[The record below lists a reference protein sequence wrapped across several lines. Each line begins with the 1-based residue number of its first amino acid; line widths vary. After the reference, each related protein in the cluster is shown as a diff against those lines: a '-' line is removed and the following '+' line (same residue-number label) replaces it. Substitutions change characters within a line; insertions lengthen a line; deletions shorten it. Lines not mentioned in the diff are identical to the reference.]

1 MYHLYEIV
9 LESDQMWIKFQAS
22 CSSSKQALAF
32 LEHRLGGED
41 PDPPVPVY
49 PYTSFEIPTKLSE
62 RVGAITNWESVKGSF
77 PDGWDD
83 HEFRLAEGPY
93 PWCESLSDNCDC
105 HGGKGRIDAVFCSD
119 FGLLDETAK
128 RVRRSPN
135 VRHSEYLQWLRGRLV
150 DSQAASRAR
159 STPVAEAPMEPTE
172 QDGFFCQVDGRYH
185 SFSEQVKLRAEASV
199 AATRRSLET
208 WSEKD
213 RRVVLS
219 NLRGLS
225 MHWLRTFQF
234 QECAD
239 GLVRGRA
246 DVPKALYKYIP
257 KKLIGRGAPNSL
269 RATQLLALNDD
280 MECNIITMRGR
291 ETDALDFIALV
302 QSRLK
307 ECLGADVAEEE
318 LMERAL
324 RFGDLRLSTFI
335 QDFLNPLV
343 GVVSLSTDVSVPTMW
358 THYAM
363 NTGIVVGYDTEVLRN
378 LGFDLRQVSYTEIA
392 PVYEPTKGDDIQ
404 LQFADRERM
413 DQEARAGK
421 VRKGTPVLGT
431 VGLTQLGADWQALS
445 RLLFVKGPSWE
456 YEKEVR
462 LLVHL
467 GAIDTFYYCQA
478 IKALP
483 VYVHWNGLALVRL
496 KYSIKDKT
504 RSLSCST
511 EEKLARLSRRR
522 TRILNHSSIWLSHEA
537 RLGVYTKRMRCLES
551 ARKSARVAHERRIPR
566 RPFLPRS

>member
-9 LESDQMWIKFQAS
+9 LESDQLWIKFQAS
-22 CSSSKQALAF
+22 ASSSEQALAF
-32 LEHRLGGED
+32 LEQCLGGEH

-49 PYTSFEIPTKLSE
+49 PYMSFEIPTKLSE
-62 RVGAITNWESVKGSF
+62 RVGGISNWESVKDGF
-77 PDGWDD
+77 PDDWDD

-93 PWCESLSDNCDC
+93 PWCESLSDDCDC
-105 HGGKGRIDAVFCSD
+105 HGGKGRLDAVFCSE
-119 FGLLDETAK
+119 FGLLGETAK
-128 RVRRSPN
+128 RASKSPN
-135 VRHSEYLQWLRGRLV
+135 VRHSEYLQWLRGRMV
-150 DSQAASRAR
+150 DSEAASRAR
-159 STPVAEAPMEPTE
+159 STPVVEAPMESSE
-172 QDGFFCQVDGRYH
+172 RDGFYCQVDGHYH

-225 MHWLRTFQF
+225 VHWLRTFQF

-239 GLVRGRA
+239 SLVRGRA
-246 DVPKALYKYIP
+246 DVSEILYKYIP
-257 KKLIGRGAPNSL
+257 KKLIGRRAPNSL

-280 MECNIITMRGR
+280 MECNIITMRGK

-335 QDFLNPLV
+335 QDYLNPLV

-358 THYAM
+358 THYSL
-363 NTGIVVGYDTEVLRN
+363 NTGIVVGYDAEVLRSF
-378 LGFDLRQVSYTEIA
+378 GFDLRQVSYTEIA
-392 PVYEPTKGDDIQ
+392 PVYEPTRGDVIQ

-413 DQEARAGK
+413 DLEARAG
-421 VRKGTPVLGT
+421 RSRNGTPVLGT
-431 VGLTQLGADWQALS
+431 VGLTQLGADWQDLS

-462 LLVHL
+462 LLVDL
-467 GAIDTFYYCQA
+467 QEARDTGEMDDNGWPVKVIDVPPEA
-478 IKALP
+478 IKEI
-483 VYVHWNGLALVRL
+483 YGGVRT
-496 KYSIKDKT
+496 SDAD
-504 RSLSCST
+504 
-511 EEKLARLSRRR
+511 LARAAELARGEDKRGLFVGHVSSHAF
-522 TRILNHSSIWLSHEA
+522 RIQKTG
-537 RLGVYTKRMRCLES
+537 GVR
-551 ARKSARVAHERRIPR
+551 H
-566 RPFLPRS
+566 